1 VQTVR
6 KNLQTRQTDVLV
18 IGSGTA
24 GYTAAY
30 ALRKAGREV
39 LVVDKRPFG
48 GVCAMRG
55 CQPKKILVTAA
66 QAVHGARAL
75 DGQGVSGVS
84 QLNWSE
90 LMRFKRDFTDAV
102 PARTEKGFQ
111 KAGMQTVHGSASF
124 AGPNTVRVGEEEY
137 TAGQVLMAAGAVPRR
152 LGVPGADLLLDS
164 DGFLELAALPESMA
178 FIGGGFICF
187 EFAFVCAVAG
197 ARVTVVH
204 RGERFLR
211 RFDPDMVAVLM
222 AAGRDLGIRFLP
234 ETSLGRVEKFGQGL
248 ALHLEGATKDVLSV
262 NAAVAA
268 VGRVPDLN
276 GLNLEAGR
284 VECSEQGVAVNA
296 YMQSMSNPAVYAV
309 GDAAATPFALATTA
323 DMEAEVAAHNMV
335 HGNSRKADHVA
346 VPSVVFSIPPLAG
359 VGLTEE
365 QAEKQAEKQGLD
377 ISVNTDDAAGW
388 MSSRRIGQ
396 KHAAYKVIL
405 DKTTGRVLGAHLVGR
420 GAEETISVFALAIK
434 FGLTRQQLKSLLW
447 AYPTHVSDIKYMI

>member
-1 VQTVR
+1 MA
-6 KNLQTRQTDVLV
+6 LQTDALI

-30 ALRKAGREV
+30 ALRKAGRDV

-55 CQPKKILVTAA
+55 CQPKKILVAAA

-75 DGQGVSGVS
+75 NGQGLRGESR
-84 QLNWSE
+84 LDWPK

-102 PARTEKGFQ
+102 PARTEAGFQ
-111 KAGMQTVHGSASF
+111 QAGMRTLHGPASF
-124 AGPNTVRVGEEEY
+124 AGPDRVRVGNEEY
-137 TAGQVLMAAGAVPRR
+137 TFRQALIAAGAVPRR
-152 LGVPGADLLLDS
+152 LDVPGVDLLLDS
-164 DGFLELAALPESMA
+164 DAFLELDALPENIA
-178 FIGGGFICF
+178 FIGAGFICF

-204 RGERFLR
+204 HGDRFLR

-222 AAGRDLGIRFLP
+222 AAGRNLGIRFLRG
-234 ETSLGRVEKFGQGL
+234 TSVERVEQNTQGL
-248 ALHLEGATKDVLSV
+248 ALHLAGATKDVLSV
-262 NAAVAA
+262 NTAVAA
-268 VGRVPDLN
+268 VGRMPDLH
-276 GLNLEAGR
+276 GLNLEIGE
-284 VECSEQGVAVNA
+284 VEFSDQGVAVNA
-296 YMQSMSNPAVYAV
+296 FMQSVSNPAVYAV

-323 DMEAEVAAHNMV
+323 DMEAEVAAQNMA
-335 HGNSRKADHVA
+335 HGNSREADYAA

-359 VGLTEE
+359 VGLSEE
-365 QAEKQAEKQGLD
+365 EARMLAGRQNLELA
-377 ISVNTDDAAGW
+377 VNTGDAAGW

-405 DKTTGRVLGAHLVGR
+405 DTTSGRFLGAHLVGH
-420 GAEETISVFALAIK
+420 GAEEMINVFALAVK
-434 FGLTRQQLKSLLW
+434 FGLTRDQLKSLLW